1 MSWKDFFWV
10 EGCKLMGHN
19 TDSSFSTGQRRF
31 REFFGV
37 SPLVCQEIWYKVL
50 NQLPSGAKAKHLLWT
65 LFFLKRYNTE
75 AVNRK
80 VCGSDE
86 KSFRKWTWIFI
97 DLISDLE
104 VVIIFSFTGRSL

>member
-65 LFFLKRYNTE
+65 LFFLKR
-75 AVNRK
+75 
-80 VCGSDE
+80 SDE